1 MAQTNAELTG
11 SRAEAAR
18 REPGREN
25 PGFAAG
31 TMVVLRREIGAYFD
45 SSIAYI
51 YAAVFLLLSASMFM
65 NDFFLKSVVDM
76 GAYFNNLPY
85 LLALFIPA
93 ITMRSWSEEIS
104 QGTFE
109 LIMTLPLRSFEIV
122 VGKYVAALLFYLAV
136 LAGSFPIVGMLI
148 WLGEPDLGLIATSYL
163 GAVFLGAFFLSLGV
177 FMSSLTREQI
187 VAFVLGA
194 FACALLVLSGEDKVV
209 EVLDGLVLDWQAGT
223 WLYESVSVLPHY
235 ESFCRGVIYAGDVV
249 YFVLLSAF
257 FLILNEITLRLSKY

>member
-1 MAQTNAELTG
+1 MAMGSAKLAPDKVEL
-11 SRAEAAR
+11 A
-18 REPGREN
+18 PGATSDASL
-25 PGFAAG
+25 GFAAG
-31 TMVVLRREIGAYFD
+31 TLTIFRREIGAYFD
-45 SSIAYI
+45 SSIAYVF
-51 YAAVFLLLSASMFM
+51 AAVFLLLSASMFM

-76 GAYFNNLPY
+76 SAYFNNLPY

-93 ITMRSWSEEIS
+93 ITMRSWSEEIA

-109 LIMTLPLRSFEIV
+109 LIMTLPVRSVEIV

-136 LAGSFPIVGMLI
+136 IAGSFPIVGMLI

-177 FMSSLTREQI
+177 FISSLTREQI

-194 FACALLVLSGEDKVV
+194 FACALLVLSGEEKVV
-209 EVLDGLVLDWQAGT
+209 EVLDGLAPSWQAGT

-235 ESFCRGVIYAGDVV
+235 DSFCRGVIYAGDVV